1 MKAMLNKKRI
11 TAGQEAAWG
20 RFCRQYGHI
29 FPLIIYGIFYI
40 LCFAYLESKP
50 MRNMHLIHMA
60 VDDYIPFCEYFIIPY
75 FLWFGYVAAAVVFF
89 FFQDKGDYYRLC
101 TFLFTGMTIFLAVS
115 AIYPNGHLLR
125 PVLAGREDTIFI
137 RMVRFLYKAD
147 TATNLFPSI
156 HVYNSLATHFAI
168 TNSSYFENKK
178 WIRTGSLILCI
189 SIILSTVFL
198 KQHSMFDV
206 LTAFGLAAVMHFAV
220 YRRAAVAYPQTAEA
234 RPRF

>member
-1 MKAMLNKKRI
+1 MKAILSKIKSDINKDS
-11 TAGQEAAWG
+11 AWG
-20 RFCRQYGHI
+20 RFYQQYGHI

-50 MRNMHLIHMA
+50 MRNMHMIHMA

-75 FLWFGYVAAAVVFF
+75 FLWFAYVAAAVIFF
-89 FFQDKGDYYRLC
+89 FFQDKNDYYRLC
-101 TFLFTGMTIFLAVS
+101 TFLFTGMTVFLAVS
-115 AIYPNGHLLR
+115 AIYPNGHMLR
-125 PVLAGREDTIFI
+125 PVLYGREDTIFI
-137 RMVRFLYKAD
+137 RMVRFLYAAD
-147 TATNLFPSI
+147 TPTNLFPSI

-168 TNSSYFENKK
+168 INSSCFEQKK

-206 LTAFGLAAVMHFAV
+206 LTAFGLAAIMHFAV
-220 YRRAAVAYPQTAEA
+220 YRRAAAVYPQTVEA

>member
-1 MKAMLNKKRI
+1 MKAILSKIKNDINKDS
-11 TAGQEAAWG
+11 AWG
-20 RFCRQYGHI
+20 RFYQQYGHI

-40 LCFAYLESKP
+40 VCFAYLESKP
-50 MRNMHLIHMA
+50 MRNMHMIHMA

-75 FLWFGYVAAAVVFF
+75 FLWFAYVAAAVIFF
-89 FFQDKGDYYRLC
+89 FFQDKNDYYRLC
-101 TFLFTGMTIFLAVS
+101 TFLFTGMTVFLAVS
-115 AIYPNGHLLR
+115 AIYPNGHMLR
-125 PVLAGREDTIFI
+125 PVLYGREDTIFI
-137 RMVRFLYKAD
+137 RMVRFLYAAD
-147 TATNLFPSI
+147 TPTNLFPSI

-168 TNSSYFENKK
+168 INSSCFEQKK

-206 LTAFGLAAVMHFAV
+206 LTAFGLAAIMHFAV
-220 YRRAAVAYPQTAEA
+220 YRRAAAVYPQTVEA